1 MQRVKNDCH
10 LTDEFGSEKLEN
22 RLKCGTKFWM
32 IPYNIIE
39 SFACTEKP
47 MMWSA

>member
-1 MQRVKNDCH
+1 
-10 LTDEFGSEKLEN
+10 
-22 RLKCGTKFWM
+22 M